1 MSNLNIK
8 INLLKLEKCII
19 TNIKGQFSTQ
29 RCLCIPID
37 LNDLYTTEKAV
48 YLDLTAWESSN
59 LKEGKTHL
67 LKKQYSKEKSET
79 MTKEEKENIP
89 IMGDAKPFTITH
101 TEPTTT
107 IDLSQQSTEDMP
119 F

>member
-19 TNIKGQFSTQ
+19 TNIKGQHSTQ

-37 LNDLYTTEKAV
+37 LNELYTTDKAV
-48 YLDLTAWESSN
+48 YLDLTAWASSN

-67 LKKQYSKEKSET
+67 VKKNYTKEQRET
-79 MTKEEKENIP
+79 MTKDQLDNIP
-89 IMGDAKPFTITH
+89 IMGDAKPFTPTH

-107 IDLSQQSTEDMP
+107 IDLSQQSTEEMP